1 MSNFLTSSIGKKV
14 IMSLSGLFLIS
25 FLCVHLALN
34 LLLIFDNSG
43 ALFNQGA
50 HFMATIP
57 IIKIIEPIL
66 AIGFIIH
73 IIWASVLTLQNQKAR
88 PVKYALRNQSQN
100 ATWASRNK
108 YILGAMVLIF
118 LVIHLY
124 NFWWNIKFPS
134 LGTPLSAITV
144 GGVEME
150 DTYTLVSSLFESS
163 IVYCLIYI
171 LGAVLVG
178 LHITHGFWSAFQTIG
193 FSNDIWRKRLE
204 CLAYFFAIVFAVGFS
219 IIPLYF
225 IAGLGN

>member
-50 HFMATIP
+50 HFMATNP

-100 ATWASRNK
+100 ATW
-108 YILGAMVLIF
+108 
-118 LVIHLY
+118 Y

-134 LGTPLSAITV
+134 LGTPLAAITI

>member
-1 MSNFLTSSIGKKV
+1 MMIYTG
-14 IMSLSGLFLIS
+14 
-25 FLCVHLALN
+25 
-34 LLLIFDNSG
+34 
-43 ALFNQGA
+43 
-50 HFMATIP
+50 
-57 IIKIIEPIL
+57 IIER
-66 AIGFIIH
+66 
-73 IIWASVLTLQNQKAR
+73 VTL
-88 PVKYALRNQSQN
+88 
-100 ATWASRNK
+100 
-108 YILGAMVLIF
+108 I
-118 LVIHLY
+118 
-124 NFWWNIKFPS
+124 
-134 LGTPLSAITV
+134 LSAV
-144 GGVEME
+144 FLLVSVGVEME